1 MGKEATSPPERDAMS
16 TFYILPP
23 RPVFGDRL
31 ATFLQAFLPG
41 VDWDVLARIELANAV
56 AEAAAGETGA
66 LLVFRDDLPQGE
78 RVAQALIDGFGAEA
92 GDEVV
97 EVGIG
102 GRTGETEA
110 RRWRIGDRLTP
121 PRIAA

>member
-1 MGKEATSPPERDAMS
+1 MS
-16 TFYILPP
+16 TFYVLPP

-31 ATFLQAFLPG
+31 AAFLQAFLPG
-41 VDWDVLARIELANAV
+41 VDWDVLARIELADAV

-97 EVGIG
+97 EVRIG

-121 PRIAA
+121 PGIAA